1 MTLAEEKTTSTPLA
15 GDPQY
20 VAMPARIQEWIGA
33 SPAATEAFSNF
44 FQNQGKIQA
53 IPGVGLPYYNP
64 SNPPTIVVD
73 QAQWDQLREPG
84 APEYPQRHLFGTLAH
99 EIGHDRYNTGN
110 VLFKGGSA
118 DDYVHYRAGLEAQ
131 AIFTAFPIFKDL
143 EREPAF
149 KQDFPF
155 NSIGYLNGIEL
166 ATLYKQWRSGE
177 QSDQAIVE
185 RIAAKVPDTRYSLGN
200 PPPDLN
206 HDGAVTHRDAY
217 LRDYQQLIRQR
228 PELAHPPAPDAHKP
242 ATATPR
248 LSDAD
253 RSMLEQIEASALKS
267 LQAAGQ
273 PHDPQTVERIG
284 HALLAACKDGRDCHP
299 GAQGYSYAANA
310 LGRVD
315 HVVLSN
321 DGRNLFAVQGRLDD
335 PAQKRALVHIVQ
347 AAQTPVEHSD
357 QKLDAAN
364 KLIASERSQT
374 RQDAPTHHAEQASPV
389 AIAR

>member
-1 MTLAEEKTTSTPLA
+1 VSTTSHQETSQALKQHDEFRSVPN
-15 GDPQY
+15 
-20 VAMPARIQEWIGA
+20 RIQDWILA
-33 SPAATEAFSNF
+33 SPNATKAFSEF
-44 FQNQGKIQA
+44 FDHKG
-53 IPGVGLPYYNP
+53 
-64 SNPPTIVVD
+64 SF
-73 QAQWDQLREPG
+73 QLEPG
-84 APEYPQRHLFGTLAH
+84 NNLPRYLPSAEPSIGVSAQQWRSLQEPGSSEYAQRHLFGTLAH

-177 QSDQAIVE
+177 HSDQAIVE
-185 RIAAKVPDTRYSLGN
+185 RIAAKVPNTRYSLGN

-242 ATATPR
+242 TTATPR

-253 RSMLEQIEASALKS
+253 RSMLEQIETGALKS

-273 PHDPQTVERIG
+273 PHDPQTIERIG
-284 HALLAACKDGRDCHP
+284 HALLAACKDGRDRHP
-299 GAQGYSYAANA
+299 GALGYSYAANA
-310 LGRVD
+310 LDRVD

-335 PAQKRALVHIVQ
+335 PAQKRALVDIVQ

-374 RQDAPTHHAEQASPV
+374 RQDAPAHHAEQASPA

>member
-1 MTLAEEKTTSTPLA
+1 
-15 GDPQY
+15 
-20 VAMPARIQEWIGA
+20 MPARIQEWIST
-33 SPAATEAFSNF
+33 SPTATEAFSNF
-44 FQNQGKIQA
+44 FQNRGRIEA
-53 IPGVGLPYYNP
+53 IPGAGLPYYNP

-73 QAQWDQLREPG
+73 QAQWDLLREPG
-84 APEYPQRHLFGTLAH
+84 ASEYAQRHLFGTLAH

-166 ATLYKQWRSGE
+166 ATMYKQWRSGE
-177 QSDQAIVE
+177 HSDQAIVE

-206 HDGAVTHRDAY
+206 RDGAVTHRNAY

-242 ATATPR
+242 ATPK

-253 RSMLEQIEASALKS
+253 RSMLEQIEAGALKA

-273 PHDPQTVERIG
+273 PHDPQTVERVG
-284 HALLAACKDGRDCHP
+284 HALLAACKDSRDRYP
-299 GAQGYSYAANA
+299 GAQNHSYAANA
-310 LGRVD
+310 LSRID
-315 HVVLSN
+315 HVVAST
-321 DGRNLFAVQGRLDD
+321 DGRNLFAIEGRLDD
-335 PAQKRALVHIVQ
+335 PAHKRAVVDIAQ
-347 AAQTPVEHSD
+347 AAQTPSAESD
-357 QKLDAAN
+357 RKLDAGN
-364 KLIASERSQT
+364 RQIAAELAQAPQAAQVRNAER
-374 RQDAPTHHAEQASPV
+374 AAPV
-389 AIAR
+389 AMAG

>member
-1 MTLAEEKTTSTPLA
+1 MTLAKGKEASAPLS
-15 GDPQY
+15 GDPQFFS
-20 VAMPARIQEWIGA
+20 MPARIQEWIGA
-33 SPAATEAFSNF
+33 SPTASEAFSNF
-44 FQNQGKIQA
+44 FQNRGKIEA
-53 IPGVGLPYYNP
+53 VPGVGLPYYNP

-84 APEYPQRHLFGTLAH
+84 APEYAQRHLFGTLAH

-118 DDYVHYRAGLEAQ
+118 DDYVQYRAGLEAQ

-143 EREPAF
+143 EHESAF

-177 QSDQAIVE
+177 QNDQAIVE

-206 HDGAVTHRDAY
+206 RDGAVTHRDAY

-228 PELAHPPAPDAHKP
+228 PELAHPPAADTHKP
-242 ATATPR
+242 AAATPK

-253 RSMLEQIEASALKS
+253 RSMLEQIEAGALKS

-273 PHDPQTVERIG
+273 AHDPQTVERIG
-284 HALLAACKDGRDCHP
+284 HALLAACKGGHDPHP
-299 GAQGYSYAANA
+299 GAHSPSYAANA
-310 LGRVD
+310 LDRVD
-315 HVVLSN
+315 HVLLSN

-335 PAQKRALVHIVQ
+335 PAHKRALVDIAQ
-347 AAQTPVEHSD
+347 AAQTPVEQSD

-364 KLIASERSQT
+364 QSIAAERSRAQQNVPA
-374 RQDAPTHHAEQASPV
+374 RNAEQAAPAAMAV
-389 AIAR
+389 